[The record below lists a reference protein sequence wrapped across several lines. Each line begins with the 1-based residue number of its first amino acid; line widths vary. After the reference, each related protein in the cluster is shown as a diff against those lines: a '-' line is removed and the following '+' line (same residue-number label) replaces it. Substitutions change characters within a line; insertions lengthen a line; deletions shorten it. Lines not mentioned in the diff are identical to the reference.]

1 MLAHF
6 PSRST
11 YLCTRHQ
18 NLALTIKSQ
27 DLNDIKNPDVL
38 IKEYE
43 TNEDLVDAI
52 NALDV
57 TVVKYLK
64 WKQVNDGQKM
74 GYKEVEENL
83 SKAEFV
89 KHIDLEID
97 LEIEEFRE
105 HVNIIHVQ
113 Y

>member
-6 PSRST
+6 ASRST

-64 WKQVNDGQKM
+64 WKRVNDGQKIR
-74 GYKEVEENL
+74 YKEVEENL
-83 SKAEFV
+83 SNAEFV
-89 KHIDLEID
+89 KHIDS
-97 LEIEEFRE
+97 EIEEFRE

>member
-1 MLAHF
+1 M
-6 PSRST
+6 
-11 YLCTRHQ
+11 
-18 NLALTIKSQ
+18 
-27 DLNDIKNPDVL
+27 L

-74 GYKEVEENL
+74 EYKEVEENL

-89 KHIDLEID
+89 KHIDS
-97 LEIEEFRE
+97 EIEEFRE

>member
-1 MLAHF
+1 M
-6 PSRST
+6 
-11 YLCTRHQ
+11 
-18 NLALTIKSQ
+18 
-27 DLNDIKNPDVL
+27 L

-64 WKQVNDGQKM
+64 WKRVNDGQKIR
-74 GYKEVEENL
+74 YKEVEENL

-89 KHIDLEID
+89 KHIDS
-97 LEIEEFRE
+97 EIEEFRE

>member
-6 PSRST
+6 ASRST

-52 NALDV
+52 NDLDV

-64 WKQVNDGQKM
+64 WKRVNDGQKM
-74 GYKEVEENL
+74 RYKEVEENL

-89 KHIDLEID
+89 KHIDS
-97 LEIEEFRE
+97 EIEEFRE